1 MTEAREITFQS
12 GELTLEG
19 CLQMAQSVPAPGI
32 VVCHPHPLYGGDMRN
47 NVVETLCQ
55 AAVGAGACAL
65 RFNFRGVGGSEGTHD
80 HGRGEV
86 DDARA
91 ALDYLRGLPEVDPHR
106 LVLAGYSFGAAVALA
121 AADDQLRGLIA
132 VSCPTTDSSGSS
144 ARPSCPVLFVS
155 GDRDEYSHPDQLQR
169 LAREIGPQAEVV
181 IHAGVD
187 HFWWG
192 SDDRLSQTVA
202 GFLERVL
209 GARVSR
215 S

>member
-1 MTEAREITFQS
+1 MTETRAVSLRS
-12 GELTLEG
+12 GDLTLEG
-19 CLQMAQSVPAPGI
+19 RLHIPDSVPAPGI

-55 AAVGAGACAL
+55 TAVGAGACAL
-65 RFNFRGVGGSEGTHD
+65 RFNFRGVGASEGTHD
-80 HGRGEV
+80 RGRGEV

-91 ALDYLRGLPEVDPHR
+91 ALDYLRGLPEVDPDR

-121 AADDQLRGLIA
+121 AADGRLRGLIA
-132 VSCPTTDSSGSS
+132 VSCPTTGSSSSG
-144 ARPSCPVLFVS
+144 ARLSCPVLFVS
-155 GDRDEYSHPDQLQR
+155 GDRDEYSHPDQLQG

-192 SDDRLSQTVA
+192 SDERLSQTVA
-202 GFLERVL
+202 GFLERVP

>member
-12 GELTLEG
+12 GDLTLEG
-19 CLQMAQSVPAPGI
+19 RLHLPDSVPAPGI

-47 NVVETLCQ
+47 NVVETLCR
-55 AAVGAGACAL
+55 AAIEAGICAL
-65 RFNFRGVGGSEGTHD
+65 RFNFRGVGASEGTHD
-80 HGRGEV
+80 RGRGEV
-86 DDARA
+86 DDAHA
-91 ALDYLRGLPEVDPHR
+91 ALDYLRGLPEVDPGR

-132 VSCPTTDSSGSS
+132 VSCPTTNGSSSG

-155 GDRDEYSHPDQLQR
+155 GDRDEYSDPDDLQR